1 MHFRDNFFAGRLIKI
16 IIDVSK
22 TLNHVIGIRCVGKNA
37 IPKVMPKNNFF
48 VYPSLDCGTNIS
60 PL

>member
-37 IPKVMPKNNFF
+37 IPKVMPKNNLF
-48 VYPSLDCGTNIS
+48 CIS
-60 PL
+60 IP